1 MKYLISGGGT
11 GGHIFPAVSIA
22 NALRE
27 ADPTCE
33 ILFVGALGRMEMERV
48 PQAGYKIVG
57 LPVKGFDRSRP
68 WKNIR
73 VVIDLVCSMLQARK
87 IVRDF
92 RPDVGVGVGGYASG
106 AAMKVAAKMGVPILL
121 QEQNGFA
128 GVTNKLL
135 KDDAKKI
142 CVAYEGMER
151 FFPKDKIILT
161 GNPVRQNLTTG
172 TKEEAIRYFNEEFG
186 VNFSPDKKTLLIIG
200 GSLGARTIN
209 QSIIAHLP
217 ELFESDIQIV
227 WQTGK
232 NYFADCEA
240 AVKTILHNTTQ
251 PLHNTM
257 LCCTAFLSHMP
268 LAYALADLVISRA
281 GASSI
286 SELCLLGKPSI
297 LVPSPNV
304 AEDHQTHNAMA
315 LVKKDAAVLVKDV
328 DAQKDLISTALS
340 LIQDDQQLDVLHGN
354 ILQLALPD
362 SARLIAEEVMNLA
375 KK

>member
-27 ADPTCE
+27 ADPNCE

-48 PQAGYKIVG
+48 PQAGYPIVG
-57 LPVKGFDRSRP
+57 LPVKGFNRSQP

-73 VVIDLVCSMLQARK
+73 VVIDLIRSMCQARK

-92 RPDVGVGVGGYASG
+92 RPDVGIGVGGYASG

-135 KDDAKKI
+135 KEDAKKI

-161 GNPVRQNLTTG
+161 GNPVRQNLTSG
-172 TKEEAIRYFNEEFG
+172 TKEEALRYFNEAFG
-186 VNFSPDKKTLLIIG
+186 VNFTAARKTLLIIG

-209 QSIIAHLP
+209 QSITAHIK
-217 ELFESDIQIV
+217 ELIESGIQVI

-232 NYFADCEA
+232 NYFLDCKMSLEA
-240 AVKTILHNTTQ
+240 LPHDTII
-251 PLHNTM
+251 
-257 LCCTAFLSHMP
+257 CTDFVSQMP

-315 LVKKDAAVLVKDV
+315 LVKKDAAVLVKDI
-328 DAQKDLISTALS
+328 DAQDVLITNALT
-340 LIQDDQQLDVLHGN
+340 LIQDNDKLASLHKN
-354 ILQLALPD
+354 ILTLALPD
-362 SARLIAEEVMNLA
+362 SARLIADEVMKLA